1 MAFRNVLCFLALVAL
16 VVMAFA
22 QQEGGAQNA
31 ATAATSPPASTKAPL
46 PRLPRSYWEWKGKAG
61 EYPSYSI
68 IIPSHN
74 TAPYVTATLQSVADS
89 IKYFN
94 NHGGNKVMSTDASC
108 HSRMGSLLTSS
119 RQFRAEVVV
128 VDDASTDNTVA
139 RVMAFMEQQ
148 KRLNISSTT

>member
-1 MAFRNVLCFLALVAL
+1 MAFRNVSCFLALVGL

-22 QQEGGAQNA
+22 QQQGGAQKA
-31 ATAATSPPASTKAPL
+31 AAAATSPPAATKAPL

-94 NHGGNKVMSTDASC
+94 NHGGNKVMPADAFC
-108 HSRMGSLLTSS
+108 LVDKALLLTLRFSS
-119 RQFRAEVVV
+119 AQRWWSWTMLRPITPWHA
-128 VDDASTDNTVA
+128 
-139 RVMAFMEQQ
+139 
-148 KRLNISSTT
+148 

>member
-1 MAFRNVLCFLALVAL
+1 
-16 VVMAFA
+16 
-22 QQEGGAQNA
+22 
-31 ATAATSPPASTKAPL
+31 
-46 PRLPRSYWEWKGKAG
+46 LPRSYWEWKGKAG

-94 NHGGNKVMSTDASC
+94 NHGGNKVMPSDASC
-108 HSRMGSLLTSS
+108 LSRQGFVADPSL
-119 RQFRAEVVV
+119 QFRAEVVV

-148 KRLNISSTT
+148 KRLNVSSTT